1 MPKGKPK
8 TEGEKIEDKFEEGYQ
23 KMRRE
28 YKKGRAAKKA
38 DKQKGGCECGK

>member
-1 MPKGKPK
+1 MPKGVPK
-8 TEGEKIEDKFEEGYQ
+8 TEGQKIEDKFNDGYQ

-38 DKQKGGCECGK
+38 EKQKGECDCGK